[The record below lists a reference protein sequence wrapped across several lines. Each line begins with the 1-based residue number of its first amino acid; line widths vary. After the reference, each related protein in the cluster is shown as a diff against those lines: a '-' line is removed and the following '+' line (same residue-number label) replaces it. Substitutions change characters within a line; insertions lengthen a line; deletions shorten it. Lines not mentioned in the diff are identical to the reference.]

1 MMSDQ
6 DIETAVAAARTGA
19 KVVRSGFSHSYET
32 SMKGQVD
39 PVTDVDEAA
48 EAAIRQVLDERH
60 PDDRVLGEEGGGSS
74 WESERVWIIDPL
86 DGTVNFV
93 HGVPQFS
100 VSVALWDRGTP
111 QVGVVLDVMNEEEFV
126 AAVGL
131 GATLNST
138 PIQVS
143 TTAVLNDSLLITG
156 FPYDRQTHARAYL
169 EVVADVLE
177 QAQGMRRL
185 GSAALDLAWVA
196 CGRFDGYWEHGGPHG
211 IKPWDIAAGV
221 LLVNE
226 AGGRVTDESGATDR
240 LDARAIVATNG
251 HIHEDLRQIVA
262 KKMPAHLL

>member
-1 MMSDQ
+1 MSGR
-6 DIETAVAAARTGA
+6 DIEIAVAAARKGA
-19 KVVRSGFSHSYET
+19 EIVRAGFSHSYET
-32 SMKGQVD
+32 SMKGRVD

-48 EAAIRQVLDERH
+48 ETAIRELLAGSR
-60 PDDRVLGEEGGGSS
+60 PDDRILGEEGGGSAWDS
-74 WESERVWIIDPL
+74 DRVWIIDPL

-100 VSVALWDRGTP
+100 VSIALWDQGKP
-111 QVGVVLDVMNEEEFV
+111 CVGVVLDVMRGEEFV
-126 AAVGL
+126 AVAGEGASLNGL
-131 GATLNST
+131 

-143 TTAVLNDSLLITG
+143 QTGRFNDSLLITG

-177 QAQGMRRL
+177 RARGMRRL

-221 LLVNE
+221 LLVSE
-226 AGGRVTDESGATDR
+226 AGGIVTDDAGSSDR

-251 HIHEDLRQIVA
+251 LIHEDLRQIVA
-262 KKMPAHLL
+262 NKMPAHLK